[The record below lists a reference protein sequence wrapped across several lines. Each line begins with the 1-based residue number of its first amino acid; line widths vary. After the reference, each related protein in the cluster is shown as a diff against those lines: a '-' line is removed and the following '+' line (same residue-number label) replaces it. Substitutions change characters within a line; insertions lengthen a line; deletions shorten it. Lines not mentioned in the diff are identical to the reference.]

1 MKKQLVI
8 GSLFLLG
15 LTLLAGCGQQKTT
28 SSTENTTKSTK
39 VIAVGS
45 TALQPL
51 VEEAAKKFQT
61 DHPKT
66 SINVQGGGSGTGLS
80 QVAQGAVTIGNSDIF
95 AEASQGIDAKKLVD
109 HQVAVVGMAPV
120 VNPDTKVKNVS
131 LAQLKQIFTGKIT
144 NWRELGGK
152 DEKIVVVNRAAGS
165 GTRATFEA
173 SVLKGA
179 QAVKSQEQDS
189 NGTVQQIVKST
200 PGAISYLAFSYF
212 KTGIQPLAVDGVQP
226 TAKNVATNRWQIWS
240 YEHMYTQKKITSTTQ
255 KFIKYIQSSRFQ
267 DTIVKKL
274 GYISIHDME
283 VVKDAHN
290 QVSEK

>member
-8 GSLFLLG
+8 GSIALLG
-15 LTLLAGCGQQKTT
+15 LALLVGCGKQ
-28 SSTENTTKSTK
+28 STASPTKSTTKSTK

-51 VEEAAKKFQT
+51 VEEAAKKFQAENT
-61 DHPKT
+61 QT

-95 AEASQGIDAKKLVD
+95 AETSQGIDAKKLVD

-120 VNPDTKVKNVS
+120 VNPDTKVKNVTM
-131 LAQLKQIFTGKIT
+131 AQLKQIFTGKIT
-144 NWRELGGK
+144 NWKTLGGK
-152 DEKIVVVNRAAGS
+152 DEKIVVVNRAEGS

-173 SVLKGA
+173 AVLKGEK
-179 QAVKSQEQDS
+179 AVKSQEQDS

-212 KTGIQPLAVDGVQP
+212 KPGIQALAIDNVQP
-226 TAKNVATNRWQIWS
+226 TAANVTTNQWKIWS
-240 YEHMYTQKKITSTTQ
+240 YEHMYTQKKPSATAQ
-255 KFIKYIQSSRFQ
+255 KFIKYIQANKFQ
-267 DTIVKKL
+267 TTTVKKL
-274 GYISIHDME
+274 GYISIHDMK
-283 VVKDAHN
+283 VVKNAN
-290 QVSEK
+290 NEVSEK